1 MCGCNN
7 LLHIGTFS
15 CRPDSR
21 GFFPDLGFHVNSCV
35 MCLDLIYFSSSI
47 FSLLLC
53 LFVFYPAT
61 LPRDIKVLT
70 PLIGC
75 GRINE

>member
-21 GFFPDLGFHVNSCV
+21 GFFPDLGFHVNSYV
-35 MCLDLIYFSSSI
+35 VRLDFV
-47 FSLLLC
+47 LLLFIY
-53 LFVFYPAT
+53 LFFVIVFV
-61 LPRDIKVLT
+61 RVLS
-70 PLIGC
+70 GNASA
-75 GRINE
+75 RIVKGLFTNKG

>member
-35 MCLDLIYFSSSI
+35 VCLDLIYFSSSI
-47 FSLLLC
+47 FSLLL
-53 LFVFYPAT
+53 LFVC
-61 LPRDIKVLT
+61 VLS
-70 PLIGC
+70 GNASA
-75 GRINE
+75 RIVKRFVR